1 MKNIY
6 FTLILISICFTKA
19 IGQCAD
25 SLTISSNNFICIGN
39 SATLT
44 ANLYGTF
51 DLNAVT
57 YSWSPGGQNTASITV
72 SPNNQTTYTCTVS
85 INTCSDLTKSKIIF
99 VSQVPTVN
107 AGINQTICADETVV
121 LNGTYGGSAT
131 TANWSSSGDGSF
143 TNINTSNG
151 NITANYNPGQSD
163 LNLGTVNLTLITDDP
178 GGPFLGCSA
187 ASDQITISIN
197 PLPNVNAGANQ
208 TVCAGNSVIL
218 TATGANYFSWNNNV
232 SNGIAFSPS
241 ATTTYTVTGT
251 NTSTGCTNTDQ
262 VIVSVNP
269 LPIVNAGSNQTVCA
283 GNLVTLTATGANSYS
298 WTNNVSNGVAFSP
311 GSTITYIVT
320 GTNTSTGCTNTDQV
334 IVTVNPLP
342 IVNAGSNQTVCA
354 GNLVTLSGA
363 GANTYLWNNGVNNNV
378 PFTPSTTTTYTVT
391 GTNTST
397 GCTST
402 DQVTITINPLPTL
415 IAGANQTVCAGNSVT
430 LTATGANSFSWSNN
444 VSNGVAFS
452 PSTTTTYTVTGTN
465 TSTGCNNTD
474 QVIVTVNPLPIVNA
488 SQDQLICEGQTASL
502 SVIISPGLNY
512 SWSSGE
518 IGSIIVVSLP
528 GDYIVTAVNNV
539 TGCINKDTVNVSFS
553 IPQSSISNSGT
564 DSFCEGSSVVLTV
577 PYNTN
582 SSYQWNR
589 NGNAIPGAIGNEFE
603 VQVGGWYKINV
614 LDSLNCAGVDS
625 TLIQVNPI
633 PDNPLIIGNSTL
645 CLNMLNQVYTT
656 NPTSNYLIWEVNGA
670 NIYSGQY
677 TNELHI
683 NVTSTDTVTVNLIS
697 QDVNSGCFSANELS
711 VVIDADYTAP
721 DFVSVIPMGSQND
734 FLCAPGTSN
743 VIRWGKLNKTT
754 NEITLF
760 PTTNVYM
767 DFVYI
772 DTITYFYF
780 VDHGL
785 SNECFTR
792 SYYIY
797 PDVVTGF
804 DEVYE
809 FHVSVY
815 PNPALTNINIEVN
828 EISLME
834 LIIENIEGKT
844 MTRTNFIGH
853 ISLPIESWNSGIY
866 FAKIHSNNKIFNYK
880 FTKF

>member
-6 FTLILISICFTKA
+6 FTLILIGISITKV

-25 SLTISSNNFICIGN
+25 ALPTATISAGG
-39 SATLT
+39 ATTFCSGGSVVLT
-44 ANLYGTF
+44 ASGGS
-51 DLNAVT
+51 T
-57 YSWSPGGQNTASITV
+57 YSWSNGSTSVGTTAS
-72 SPNNQTTYTCTVS
+72 TYTASTAGSYTVIATDANGCLS
-85 INTCSDLTKSKIIF
+85 AASYAT
-99 VSQVPTVN
+99 VVTVN
-107 AGINQTICADETVV
+107 ALPTAD
-121 LNGTYGGSAT
+121 
-131 TANWSSSGDGSF
+131 
-143 TNINTSNG
+143 
-151 NITANYNPGQSD
+151 
-163 LNLGTVNLTLITDDP
+163 
-178 GGPFLGCSA
+178 
-187 ASDQITISIN
+187 
-197 PLPNVNAGANQ
+197 AGANQ
-208 TVCAGNSVIL
+208 TVCAG
-218 TATGANYFSWNNNV
+218 
-232 SNGIAFSPS
+232 
-241 ATTTYTVTGT
+241 
-251 NTSTGCTNTDQ
+251 TS
-262 VIVSVNP
+262 
-269 LPIVNAGSNQTVCA
+269 
-283 GNLVTLTATGANSYS
+283 
-298 WTNNVSNGVAFSP
+298 
-311 GSTITYIVT
+311 
-320 GTNTSTGCTNTDQV
+320 
-334 IVTVNPLP
+334 
-342 IVNAGSNQTVCA
+342 
-354 GNLVTLSGA
+354 VTLSGS
-363 GANTYLWNNGVNNNV
+363 GATTYSWNNGV
-378 PFTPSTTTTYTVT
+378 
-391 GTNTST
+391 
-397 GCTST
+397 
-402 DQVTITINPLPTL
+402 
-415 IAGANQTVCAGNSVT
+415 
-430 LTATGANSFSWSNN
+430 SNN
-444 VSNGVAFS
+444 VSFT

-474 QVIVTVNPLPIVNA
+474 QVIITVNPLPIVNA
-488 SQDQLICEGQTASL
+488 GANQTVCEGQTANI
-502 SVIISPGLNY
+502 SVALSPGMNY

-518 IGSIIVVSLP
+518 IGSNILVSLP
-528 GDYIVTAVNNV
+528 GDYVVTAFSNA

-564 DSFCEGSSVVLTV
+564 DSFCEGSSVVLTI
-577 PYNTN
+577 PYNSN

-603 VQVGGWYKINV
+603 VQVGGWYMINV

-743 VIRWGKLNKTT
+743 VIRWGNLNKTT

-804 DEVYE
+804 DVVYE

-828 EISLME
+828 EISPME

>member
-44 ANLYGTF
+44 ANLYGTY
-51 DLNAVT
+51 DPNAVT
-57 YSWSPGGQNTASITV
+57 YSWSPAGQNTSSIAV
-72 SPNNQTTYTCTVS
+72 SPNTTTTYTCTVS
-85 INTCSDLTKSKIIF
+85 IDTCSELTKSHVIY
-99 VSQVPTVN
+99 VNSLPTVI
-107 AGINQTICADETVV
+107 AGTDQDICTNSSITLAGTI
-121 LNGTYGGSAT
+121 GGSAIAGT
-131 TANWSSSGDGSF
+131 WSGGTGEF
-143 TNINTSNG
+143 NPNNTS
-151 NITANYNPGQSD
+151 
-163 LNLGTVNLTLITDDP
+163 LNAVYTPSATEISFGSVTLTLTTNDP
-178 GGPFLGCSA
+178 GGPFIGCSA
-187 ASDQITISIN
+187 ASDQITITIS

-208 TVCAGNSVIL
+208 TVCAG
-218 TATGANYFSWNNNV
+218 
-232 SNGIAFSPS
+232 
-241 ATTTYTVTGT
+241 
-251 NTSTGCTNTDQ
+251 TS
-262 VIVSVNP
+262 
-269 LPIVNAGSNQTVCA
+269 
-283 GNLVTLTATGANSYS
+283 
-298 WTNNVSNGVAFSP
+298 
-311 GSTITYIVT
+311 
-320 GTNTSTGCTNTDQV
+320 
-334 IVTVNPLP
+334 
-342 IVNAGSNQTVCA
+342 
-354 GNLVTLSGA
+354 VTLSGA

-378 PFTPSTTTTYTVT
+378 PFTPST
-391 GTNTST
+391 S
-397 GCTST
+397 
-402 DQVTITINPLPTL
+402 
-415 IAGANQTVCAGNSVT
+415 
-430 LTATGANSFSWSNN
+430 
-444 VSNGVAFS
+444 
-452 PSTTTTYTVTGTN
+452 TTYTVTGTN

-502 SVIISPGLNY
+502 SVVISPGLNY

-577 PYNTN
+577 PYNSN

-633 PDNPLIIGNSTL
+633 PDNPLIIGNSAL
-645 CLNMLNQVYTT
+645 CLNMLNQVYIT